1 MVKEVLLRRDFVK
14 VLKNYISFS
23 DFYEGNGS
31 VFHAGRL
38 YFDSRAADL
47 CFELNNDACH
57 ATLDTLSGA
66 YLVYCD
72 LIRKGAET
80 KKIVALFTN
89 GDSDNIVVG
98 RNSIFYDR
106 AGKNW
111 NAVITKITAN
121 SISVRQA
128 FFMPYKQLATMI
140 ESQIAARATADK
152 ARSNSA
158 RQHCHADRSRCRR
171 SIKKEGT
178 FHVLK
183 GSLR

>member
-1 MVKEVLLRRDFVK
+1 MLRRDFVK

-31 VFHAGRL
+31 VFQAGEL

-89 GDSDNIVVG
+89 GDSDNIVAG

-106 AGKNW
+106 AGKDW
-111 NAVITKITAN
+111 NAVITKVTAN

-128 FFMPYKQLATMI
+128 FFMPYAI
-140 ESQIAARATADK
+140 
-152 ARSNSA
+152 
-158 RQHCHADRSRCRR
+158 
-171 SIKKEGT
+171 
-178 FHVLK
+178 
-183 GSLR
+183 